1 MAARRL
7 SNLRSNIFSSLLG
20 QGWVALIQLIALP
33 LYIKLLGIEEY
44 GLIAF
49 YVTLQATIQAFD
61 FGLGATLN
69 RELARL
75 GAVPGQAR
83 KIHDTVRTIKL
94 SFLGIIVVIGAAL
107 YILAPILSGD
117 VIKSDGLA
125 MDTVTHAVQLM
136 VVLLPIQWAAG
147 VCQGGLMGL
156 EKQVLVNGLRV
167 TFATVNTG
175 VALLLLYFV
184 SGTLATF
191 FWWQII
197 ASSVYLL
204 TVFLILHRSLPEAPD
219 VKPTFRMDILRELRG
234 FAAGMGSI
242 SIAGIVFAYL
252 DRWILITLADLKTF
266 GYYSVA
272 VVVANALYYV
282 ITPIF
287 NALFPRFTVL
297 VAQGQYADLV
307 KLYALG
313 TQFMVGLVIPISII
327 VSLFSHEILLLWTR
341 NPALAAEAAPIAS
354 ILVLGTALNG
364 IMNLP
369 FAIQLASGWMR
380 MSLSLVIGLIV
391 VFVPTSIALTMHLGG
406 IGCAVAWFLLN
417 ALYFVIG
424 SYVTH
429 RQIQAELV
437 QGWFSR
443 NVLPGVVAAVAVALP
458 IKVFYP
464 EQVTPVS
471 ELMIV
476 GIATALAILSACFAG
491 AESRRWI
498 LARVASIHTAKSS

>member
-1 MAARRL
+1 M
-7 SNLRSNIFSSLLG
+7 SKLRSNIFSNLLG
-20 QGWVALIQLIALP
+20 QGWVGLVQLIALP
-33 LYIKLLGIEEY
+33 LYIKLLGIEAY

-61 FGLGATLN
+61 FGMGATLN

-75 GAVPGQAR
+75 GAAPGEAR
-83 KIHDTVRTIKL
+83 KIHDTVHTIEM
-94 SFLGIIVVIGAAL
+94 SFLGIVAIIGAGL
-107 YILAPILSGD
+107 YILAPVLSGE
-117 VIKSDGLA
+117 VIKPDGLA
-125 MDTVTHAVQLM
+125 MNTVTQAVQLM

-147 VCQGGLMGL
+147 IYQGGLMGL

-184 SGTLATF
+184 SGTLETF

-204 TVFLILHRSLPEAPD
+204 TVFLVLHRSLPETPD
-219 VKPTFRMDILRELRG
+219 ARPAFRIDILRELSG
-234 FAAGMGSI
+234 FAAGMGAI

-266 GYYSVA
+266 GYYAVA

-287 NALFPRFTVL
+287 NAMFPRFTVL
-297 VAQGQYADLV
+297 IAQRQYADLL

-313 TQFMVGLVIPISII
+313 TQFMVGLVIPIAII

-369 FAIQLASGWMR
+369 FAIQIASGWIR
-380 MSLSLVIGLIV
+380 MALSLVIGLIV
-391 VFVPTSIALTMHLGG
+391 VFVPTSIALTMYMGG
-406 IGCAVAWFLLN
+406 IGCAMAWFLLN
-417 ALYFVIG
+417 ALYFIIG

-429 RQIQAELV
+429 RQFRAESV

-458 IKVFYP
+458 IRVFYP
-464 EQVTPVS
+464 EQAGPVS
-471 ELMIV
+471 ELMII
-476 GIATALAILSACFAG
+476 GIATALAILAACFSG

-498 LARVASIHTAKSS
+498 LARAANMAAAKTP